1 MCNELFCISMY
12 IRAISLFDFVRLCGI
27 SFFNFMHLCAMSAF
41 CVLDIGQNV
50 HYNRVEV
57 ISMGTAVF
65 DRKKLQSL
73 LENLA
78 VLSGMGVSFWHPE
91 QDVCLATTSNVP
103 SAYCAR
109 LQTSQA
115 MSAECKKC
123 EQLAL
128 RITRRGLKTQYF
140 TCHAGLKECISP
152 VIYNGEVLGFV
163 MIGQVLFTE
172 DNGTNID
179 PIREWIEENGFNFNE
194 IRSLYL
200 LLPRIG
206 HEKQQA
212 LLKMISALASLVH
225 IEGIVRRIEL
235 PLIARIE
242 KYVDE
247 HLNEPISLDD
257 VVEAL
262 SVSRSTICHT
272 LRTEKNCTFVKL
284 VNQKRVDVVRKAIAS
299 GKTVAEAAEMAG
311 FSSVSYCSRVFLQVT
326 GSRPSTNS
334 RNI

>member
-1 MCNELFCISMY
+1 MY

-91 QDVCLATTSNVP
+91 QDVCLAATSNVP

-128 RITRRGLKTQYF
+128 RIARRDLKTQYF
-140 TCHAGLKECISP
+140 TCHAGLKECISH

-179 PIREWIEENGFNFNE
+179 PIREWKRTALISMKFAVCICFF
-194 IRSLYL
+194 
-200 LLPRIG
+200 
-206 HEKQQA
+206 HESGMK
-212 LLKMISALASLVH
+212 SS
-225 IEGIVRRIEL
+225 
-235 PLIARIE
+235 
-242 KYVDE
+242 
-247 HLNEPISLDD
+247 
-257 VVEAL
+257 
-262 SVSRSTICHT
+262 
-272 LRTEKNCTFVKL
+272 
-284 VNQKRVDVVRKAIAS
+284 KR
-299 GKTVAEAAEMAG
+299 
-311 FSSVSYCSRVFLQVT
+311 F
-326 GSRPSTNS
+326 
-334 RNI
+334 

>member
-1 MCNELFCISMY
+1 MH
-12 IRAISLFDFVRLCGI
+12 IRAISLFDFVRLCVI
-27 SFFNFMHLCAMSAF
+27 SFFNSMHLCAMSAF
-41 CVLDIGQNV
+41 YVLDIDQNV

-91 QDVCLATTSNVP
+91 QDVCLAATSNVP

-128 RITRRGLKTQYF
+128 RIARRDLKTQYF

-206 HEKQQA
+206 REKQHA
-212 LLKMISALASLVH
+212 LLKIISALASLVH

-235 PLIARIE
+235 PLISRIE

-272 LRTEKNCTFVKL
+272 LRTEKNCTFFKL
-284 VNQKRVDVVRKAIAS
+284 INQKRVDVVRKAIAS

-311 FSSVSYCSRVFLQVT
+311 FASVSYCSRVFLQVT
-326 GSRPSTNS
+326 GSRPSTS
-334 RNI
+334 GRNT

>member
-1 MCNELFCISMY
+1 
-12 IRAISLFDFVRLCGI
+12 
-27 SFFNFMHLCAMSAF
+27 
-41 CVLDIGQNV
+41 
-50 HYNRVEV
+50 
-57 ISMGTAVF
+57 MGTTVF
-65 DRKKLQSL
+65 DRKKRQSL

-128 RITRRGLKTQYF
+128 RIARRGLKTQYF
-140 TCHAGLKECISP
+140 TCHVGLKECISP

-172 DNGTNID
+172 DNETNID

-284 VNQKRVDVVRKAIAS
+284 VNQKRVDVVRKAITS

-326 GSRPSTNS
+326 GSRPSTS
-334 RNI
+334 GRNT

>member
-1 MCNELFCISMY
+1 M
-12 IRAISLFDFVRLCGI
+12 
-27 SFFNFMHLCAMSAF
+27 
-41 CVLDIGQNV
+41 
-50 HYNRVEV
+50 
-57 ISMGTAVF
+57 
-65 DRKKLQSL
+65 
-73 LENLA
+73 
-78 VLSGMGVSFWHPE
+78 
-91 QDVCLATTSNVP
+91 
-103 SAYCAR
+103 
-109 LQTSQA
+109 
-115 MSAECKKC
+115 
-123 EQLAL
+123 
-128 RITRRGLKTQYF
+128 
-140 TCHAGLKECISP
+140 
-152 VIYNGEVLGFV
+152 

-179 PIREWIEENGFNFNE
+179 PIREWIDENGFNFNE

-272 LRTEKNCTFVKL
+272 LRTEKNCTFVKM

-326 GSRPSTNS
+326 GSRPSINS

>member
-1 MCNELFCISMY
+1 MY

-91 QDVCLATTSNVP
+91 QDVCLAATSNVP

-128 RITRRGLKTQYF
+128 RIARRDLKTQYF

-179 PIREWIEENGFNFNE
+179 PIREWIDENGFNFNE

-311 FSSVSYCSRVFLQVT
+311 FASVSYCSRVFLQVT
-326 GSRPSTNS
+326 GSRPSTS
-334 RNI
+334 GRNT

>member
-1 MCNELFCISMY
+1 
-12 IRAISLFDFVRLCGI
+12 
-27 SFFNFMHLCAMSAF
+27 
-41 CVLDIGQNV
+41 
-50 HYNRVEV
+50 
-57 ISMGTAVF
+57 
-65 DRKKLQSL
+65 
-73 LENLA
+73 
-78 VLSGMGVSFWHPE
+78 
-91 QDVCLATTSNVP
+91 
-103 SAYCAR
+103 
-109 LQTSQA
+109 

-128 RITRRGLKTQYF
+128 RIARRDLKTQYF

-326 GSRPSTNS
+326 GSRPSINS

>member
-1 MCNELFCISMY
+1 
-12 IRAISLFDFVRLCGI
+12 
-27 SFFNFMHLCAMSAF
+27 
-41 CVLDIGQNV
+41 
-50 HYNRVEV
+50 
-57 ISMGTAVF
+57 MGTAVF

-91 QDVCLATTSNVP
+91 QDVCLTATSNVP

-128 RITRRGLKTQYF
+128 RIARRDLKTQYF

-152 VIYNGEVLGFV
+152 AIYNGEVLGFV

-179 PIREWIEENGFNFNE
+179 PIREWIDENGFNFNE

-272 LRTEKNCTFVKL
+272 LRTEKNCTFVKM

-326 GSRPSTNS
+326 GSRPSINS

>member
-1 MCNELFCISMY
+1 MH

-41 CVLDIGQNV
+41 CMLDIGRNV

-91 QDVCLATTSNVP
+91 QDVCLAATSNVP

-128 RITRRGLKTQYF
+128 RIARRDLKTQYF

-172 DNGTNID
+172 DNGTN
-179 PIREWIEENGFNFNE
+179 FNE

-206 HEKQQA
+206 REKQQA

-311 FSSVSYCSRVFLQVT
+311 FSSVSYCSRVFLRVT
-326 GSRPSTNS
+326 GSRPSINS

>member
-1 MCNELFCISMY
+1 MY

-91 QDVCLATTSNVP
+91 QDVCLAATSNVP

-128 RITRRGLKTQYF
+128 RIARRDLKTQYF
-140 TCHAGLKECISP
+140 TCHAGLKECVSP

-172 DNGTNID
+172 DKWNEY
-179 PIREWIEENGFNFNE
+179 PIREWIDENGFNFNE

-272 LRTEKNCTFVKL
+272 LRTEKNCTFVKM

-326 GSRPSTNS
+326 GSRPSINS

>member
-1 MCNELFCISMY
+1 
-12 IRAISLFDFVRLCGI
+12 
-27 SFFNFMHLCAMSAF
+27 
-41 CVLDIGQNV
+41 
-50 HYNRVEV
+50 
-57 ISMGTAVF
+57 
-65 DRKKLQSL
+65 
-73 LENLA
+73 
-78 VLSGMGVSFWHPE
+78 
-91 QDVCLATTSNVP
+91 
-103 SAYCAR
+103 
-109 LQTSQA
+109 

-128 RITRRGLKTQYF
+128 RIARRDLKTQYF

-152 VIYNGEVLGFV
+152 VIYNDEVLGFV

-172 DNGTNID
+172 DSGTNID
-179 PIREWIEENGFNFNE
+179 LIREWIEENGFNFNE

-206 HEKQQA
+206 REKQQA

-247 HLNEPISLDD
+247 HLNEPILLDD

-262 SVSRSTICHT
+262 SVSKSTICHT

-284 VNQKRVDVVRKAIAS
+284 INQKRVDVVRKAIAS

-326 GSRPSTNS
+326 GSRPSINS